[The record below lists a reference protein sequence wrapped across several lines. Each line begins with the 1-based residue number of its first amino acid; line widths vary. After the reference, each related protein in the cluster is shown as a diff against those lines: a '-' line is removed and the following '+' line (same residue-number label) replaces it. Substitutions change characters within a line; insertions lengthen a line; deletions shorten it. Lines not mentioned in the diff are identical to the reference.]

1 MYGAIRLQHSSY
13 LQRASLQQELL
24 SLEVEIGILSQENK
38 RVDELNRLIA
48 AKNLL
53 QQVDENVNYEELIFR
68 PTSILGYR
76 AEGGLIGSILGL
88 VITGG
93 LLVLQDFA
101 SMSISYNSLGWFG

>member
-1 MYGAIRLQHSSY
+1 M
-13 LQRASLQQELL
+13 
-24 SLEVEIGILSQENK
+24 EIGILSQENK
-38 RVDELNRLIA
+38 CVDELNRLIA

-53 QQVDENVNYEELIFR
+53 QQVDENFNYEELIFR

-93 LLVLQDFA
+93 LLVLQGFS
-101 SMSISYNSLGWFG
+101 SMSI